1 MQSYF
6 RLIHMLSKPL
16 KIFEFIEN
24 LLDFAKTYR
33 INNKSTCTSMK
44 YEHHNYMR
52 KKCIPN
58 LWKYFTICLFH
69 AMNII
74 YIIS

>member
-52 KKCIPN
+52 KNVFLI
-58 LWKYFTICLFH
+58 YG
-69 AMNII
+69 NILQFACFMP
-74 YIIS
+74 

>member
-52 KKCIPN
+52 QNVFLI
-58 LWKYFTICLFH
+58 YG
-69 AMNII
+69 NILQFACFMP
-74 YIIS
+74 

>member
-1 MQSYF
+1 
-6 RLIHMLSKPL
+6 MLSKPL

-52 KKCIPN
+52 KNVFLI
-58 LWKYFTICLFH
+58 YG
-69 AMNII
+69 NILQFACFMP
-74 YIIS
+74 